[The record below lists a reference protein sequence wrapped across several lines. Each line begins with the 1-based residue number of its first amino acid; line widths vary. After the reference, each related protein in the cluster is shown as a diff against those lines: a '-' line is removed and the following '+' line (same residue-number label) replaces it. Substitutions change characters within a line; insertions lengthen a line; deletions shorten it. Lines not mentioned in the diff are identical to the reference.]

1 MVEAKDFFDLREYTH
16 KEVFADLA
24 FVWEALAGL
33 KSFIKKNLVPN
44 VSMPSHG
51 MLPMTCVL
59 WNGQV
64 VEDDLEIESGDA
76 TKGELKVFR
85 KGKELVGASVIHRGA
100 ILFDSDIYIGEGTV
114 VEPGALIKGPSIIGN
129 HTEVR
134 QGAYLRGNCLIGD
147 RCVVGHATEVKHSI
161 MLDDAKA
168 GHFAYIGD
176 SILGN
181 HVNLGAG
188 TKLANLKIVDVE
200 MKLIVEGKVYET
212 GLRKLGAILGD
223 YTETGCNSV
232 TSPGTLLGKASLVYP
247 CVNMPGGFYPE
258 RSVVG
263 IKTKDVL
270 SIRRLGPRS

>member
-24 FVWEALAGL
+24 FVWEALARL

-44 VSMPSHG
+44 VTMSSHG

-59 WNGQV
+59 WNSQV
-64 VEDDLEIESGDA
+64 VQDDFEIKSGDA

-85 KGKELVGASVIHRGA
+85 KGKELVGASVVHRGA
-100 ILFDSDIYIGEGTV
+100 ILFDSDIHIGEGTV

-134 QGAYLRGNCLIGD
+134 QGAYVRGNCLIGD
-147 RCVVGHATEVKHSI
+147 RCVVGHTTEVKHSV

-188 TKLANLKIVDVE
+188 TKLANLKIVDVK
-200 MKLIVEGKVYET
+200 MKIRVEGKVYET

-247 CVNMPGGFYPE
+247 CVNVPGGFYPE
-258 RSVVG
+258 RSIVG
-263 IKTKDVL
+263 IKVKDVL
-270 SIRRLGPRS
+270 SIRRPGP